1 MSAQMELFT
10 PRRMS
15 ETGAVAFDPYPPRAD
30 DDVSARLEAVALQVA
45 RERGRVTADDLHG
58 VDLGARDGRII
69 GAVLRKLSKAGLLV
83 TGPLVLSQRR
93 ECHHRPIREFHA
105 PRAAA
110 SARTA
115 DHGGADFDNARLD
128 RPDGAKETT

>member
-1 MSAQMELFT
+1 MIQMDLFT

-15 ETGAVAFDPYPPRAD
+15 ETGALAFDPYLPSAD
-30 DDVSARLEAVALQVA
+30 DDVSKQLEVVALRVA
-45 RERGRVTADDLHG
+45 RERGRVTADDLHD

-69 GAVLRKLSKAGLLV
+69 GAVLRKLSRAGLLEA
-83 TGPLVLSQRR
+83 GPLVLSKRR

-110 SARTA
+110 SARTP
-115 DHGGADFDNARLD
+115 DQGGADFCVAMHGG
-128 RPDGAKETT
+128 RPSENRA